1 MSHETDSHAAQA
13 GGAVR
18 GRAEFTAELRLI
30 EDQQM
35 IRPGLRTGVPLDL
48 YDSSDAGA
56 LKQFL
61 DRQSEQKREETV
73 EGEDSDG

>member
-1 MSHETDSHAAQA
+1 MAASGAEAETEE
-13 GGAVR
+13 
-18 GRAEFTAELRLI
+18 GRAEFVAELRLI
-30 EDQQM
+30 EDEQM

-61 DRQSEQKREETV
+61 NRCEEQRREEGGTQD
-73 EGEDSDG
+73 EGQHDED